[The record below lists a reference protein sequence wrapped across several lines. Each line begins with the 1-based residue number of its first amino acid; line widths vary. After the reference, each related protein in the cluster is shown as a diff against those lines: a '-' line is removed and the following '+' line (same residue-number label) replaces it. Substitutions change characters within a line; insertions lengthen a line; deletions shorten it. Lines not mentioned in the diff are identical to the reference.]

1 MIMLFMKRKNTKK
14 KRLKIFLVAIILLS
28 LGAISA
34 VFIGYR
40 LILNKE
46 GKFISSLHNKANI
59 SISKV
64 YQTATRDGIKEWSL
78 EAKSAYYIDATKQ
91 ANLQDVI
98 VTFFLKDGG
107 KVYLTADQGI
117 LKTDSNDIEV
127 TGDVLVQNETYRL
140 RTKKLSYEHTKRI
153 IFSKVP
159 VEIVGDS
166 LNLTAD
172 SMSFDLNTNRILFEG
187 RIEGNFSEN
196 VTL

>member
-1 MIMLFMKRKNTKK
+1 MKKKNTKN
-14 KRLKIFLVAIILLS
+14 KRLKFFLVAIMLVS

-34 VFIGYR
+34 IFIGYR

-46 GKFISSLHNKANI
+46 SKFISSLNTKANL

-91 ANLQDVI
+91 ANLKDVI

-127 TGDVLVQNETYRL
+127 TGNVIVKNESYRL
-140 RTKKLSYEHTKRI
+140 RTKKLNYEHTKRI

-172 SMSFDLNTNRILFEG
+172 SMSFDLNANRILFEG
-187 RIEGNFSEN
+187 RIEGNFSESIA
-196 VTL
+196 L

>member
-1 MIMLFMKRKNTKK
+1 MIMLFMKKKNTKN
-14 KRLKIFLVAIILLS
+14 KRLKIFLVVIILLS
-28 LGAISA
+28 LVVISA

-46 GKFISSLHNKANI
+46 GKFISSLHSKANI

-91 ANLQDVI
+91 ANLQDVV

-127 TGDVLVQNETYRL
+127 TGDVVVRNETYRL
-140 RTKKLSYEHTKRI
+140 TTKKLNYEYTKRI

-159 VEIVGDS
+159 VEIVADS
-166 LNLTAD
+166 LNLAAD
-172 SMSFDLNTNRILFEG
+172 SMSFDLNTKKTML
-187 RIEGNFSEN
+187 EGNVKGSFSEN
-196 VTL
+196 IML

>member
-1 MIMLFMKRKNTKK
+1 MLFIKKKNTENKK
-14 KRLKIFLVAIILLS
+14 LKIFLVVIILLS
-28 LGAISA
+28 LCVISA

-46 GKFISSLHNKANI
+46 GKFISSLNTEANI

-78 EAKSAYYIDATKQ
+78 EAKSASYIDATKQ

-98 VTFFLKDGG
+98 VTFFLKDEE
-107 KVYLTADQGI
+107 KVCLTADQGI

-127 TGDVLVQNETYRL
+127 TGNVVVQNETYRL
-140 RTKKLSYEHTKRI
+140 KTKKLNYEHTKRI

-159 VEIVGDS
+159 VEIVSDS
-166 LNLTAD
+166 LNLAAD

-187 RIEGNFSEN
+187 GIEGSFSE
-196 VTL
+196 TIIL

>member
-1 MIMLFMKRKNTKK
+1 MKRKNTNNKK
-14 KRLKIFLVAIILLS
+14 LKFFLVVIIFLS
-28 LGAISA
+28 LCVISA

-46 GKFISSLHNKANI
+46 DKFISSLHSKANI
-59 SISKV
+59 SIDQV

-98 VTFFLKDGG
+98 VTFFLKDEE

-127 TGDVLVQNETYRL
+127 TGDVIVRNETYTL
-140 RTKKLSYEHTKRI
+140 KTKKLNYEYTKRI

-159 VEIVGDS
+159 VEIVADS
-166 LNLTAD
+166 LNLAAD
-172 SMSFDLNTNRILFEG
+172 SMSFDLNTKKTVL
-187 RIEGNFSEN
+187 EGNVKGSFNEN
-196 VTL
+196 IML

>member
-1 MIMLFMKRKNTKK
+1 MKRKNTKK

-187 RIEGNFSEN
+187 RIKGNFSEN

>member
-1 MIMLFMKRKNTKK
+1 LIMLFMKRKNTKK

>member
-1 MIMLFMKRKNTKK
+1 MKKKNTKN
-14 KRLKIFLVAIILLS
+14 KRLKIFLVAIIFLS
-28 LGAISA
+28 LGVISA

-46 GKFISSLHNKANI
+46 DKFISSLHSKANI
-59 SISKV
+59 SIDKV

-127 TGDVLVQNETYRL
+127 TGDVVVRNETYRL
-140 RTKKLSYEHTKRI
+140 TTKKLNYEHTKRI

-166 LNLTAD
+166 LNLAAD
-172 SMSFDLNTNRILFEG
+172 SMSFDLNTKKTML
-187 RIEGNFSEN
+187 EGNVKGSFSEN
-196 VTL
+196 IML

>member
-1 MIMLFMKRKNTKK
+1 MLFMKRKNTKK

>member
-1 MIMLFMKRKNTKK
+1 MKKKNTKN
-14 KRLKIFLVAIILLS
+14 KRLKFFLVTIMLVS
-28 LGAISA
+28 LCAISA

-40 LILNKE
+40 LFLNKQ
-46 GKFISSLHNKANI
+46 GKFISFLNTKANI

-78 EAKSAYYIDATKQ
+78 EAKSAYYVDATKQ

-98 VTFFLKDGG
+98 VTFFLKDER
-107 KVYLTADQGI
+107 KVYLTADKGI

-127 TGDVLVQNETYRL
+127 TGDVVVQNETYRL
-140 RTKKLSYEHTKRI
+140 RTKKLNYEYAKRI

-187 RIEGNFSEN
+187 RIKGSFSETI
-196 VTL
+196 TL

>member
-1 MIMLFMKRKNTKK
+1 MLFMKKKNTKN

-34 VFIGYR
+34 VFMGYR

-46 GKFISSLHNKANI
+46 SKFISPLYSKANV

-91 ANLQDVI
+91 ANLQDVV

-127 TGDVLVQNETYRL
+127 TGDVVVRNETYRL
-140 RTKKLSYEHTKRI
+140 RTKKLNYEHTKRI

-166 LNLTAD
+166 LNLAAD
-172 SMSFDLNTNRILFEG
+172 SMSFDLNTNRVLFEG
-187 RIEGNFSEN
+187 RIEGSFSETI
-196 VTL
+196 TL

>member
-1 MIMLFMKRKNTKK
+1 MKKNTKK
-14 KRLKIFLVAIILLS
+14 KKLKIFLVAIILLS

-46 GKFISSLHNKANI
+46 GKFISSLHSKANI

-91 ANLQDVI
+91 AKLQDI
-98 VTFFLKDGG
+98 IITFFLKNEE

-127 TGDVLVQNETYRL
+127 TGNVLVRNETYRL
-140 RTKKLSYEHTKRI
+140 RTKKLNYKHTKRI
-153 IFSKVP
+153 ILSKVP

-172 SMSFDLNTNRILFEG
+172 SMSFDLNTNRVLFEG

-196 VTL
+196 ITL

>member
-1 MIMLFMKRKNTKK
+1 MIMLFMKKKNTKN
-14 KRLKIFLVAIILLS
+14 KRLKIFLVAIIFLS
-28 LGAISA
+28 LGVISA

-46 GKFISSLHNKANI
+46 DKFISSLHSKANI
-59 SISKV
+59 SIDKV

-91 ANLQDVI
+91 ANLQDVV

-127 TGDVLVQNETYRL
+127 TGDVVVRNETYRL
-140 RTKKLSYEHTKRI
+140 RTKKLNYEHTKRI

-166 LNLTAD
+166 LNLAAD
-172 SMSFDLNTNRILFEG
+172 SMSFDLNTNRVLFEG
-187 RIEGNFSEN
+187 RVEGSFSETI
-196 VTL
+196 TL

>member
-1 MIMLFMKRKNTKK
+1 MLFMKKKNTKN
-14 KRLKIFLVAIILLS
+14 KRLNFFLVTIILVS

-46 GKFISSLHNKANI
+46 GKFISSLNTKANI

-78 EAKSAYYIDATKQ
+78 EAKSAYYINATKQ

-98 VTFFLKDGG
+98 VTFFLKNKE
-107 KVYLTADQGI
+107 KVYLTANEGI

-127 TGDVLVQNETYRL
+127 TGNVVVRNETYSL
-140 RTKKLSYEHTKRI
+140 RTKKLNYEHTKRI

-172 SMSFDLNTNRILFEG
+172 SMSFDLNSNRALFEG
-187 RIEGNFSEN
+187 RIKGSFSETI
-196 VTL
+196 TL

>member
-1 MIMLFMKRKNTKK
+1 MLFIKKKNTEN
-14 KRLKIFLVAIILLS
+14 KRLKFFLVVIILLS
-28 LGAISA
+28 LCVISA

-46 GKFISSLHNKANI
+46 GKFISSLNTKANI

-78 EAKSAYYIDATKQ
+78 EAKSASYIDATKQ

-98 VTFFLKDGG
+98 VTFFLKDEG

-127 TGDVLVQNETYRL
+127 TGNVVVQNETYRL
-140 RTKKLSYEHTKRI
+140 KTKKLNYEHTKRI

-166 LNLTAD
+166 LNLAAD
-172 SMSFDLNTNRILFEG
+172 SMSFDLNANRILFEG
-187 RIEGNFSEN
+187 RIEGSFSESII
-196 VTL
+196 L

>member
-1 MIMLFMKRKNTKK
+1 MIMLFKKNTKN

-46 GKFISSLHNKANI
+46 GKFISPLCSKANV

-127 TGDVLVQNETYRL
+127 TGDVVVRNETYRL
-140 RTKKLSYEHTKRI
+140 TTKKLNYEHTKRI

-159 VEIVGDS
+159 VKIVGDS
-166 LNLTAD
+166 LNLAAD
-172 SMSFDLNTNRILFEG
+172 SMNFDLNTNRILFEG
-187 RIEGNFSEN
+187 RVESNFSETI
-196 VTL
+196 TL

>member
-1 MIMLFMKRKNTKK
+1 MLFKKNTKK

-78 EAKSAYYIDATKQ
+78 EAKSAYYIDSTKQ

-98 VTFFLKDGG
+98 VTFFLKDEG

-117 LKTDSNDIEV
+117 LKTDSKDIEV
-127 TGDVLVQNETYRL
+127 TGNVLVQNETYRL
-140 RTKKLSYEHTKRI
+140 RTKKLNYKHTKRI

-187 RIEGNFSEN
+187 RIDGNFSEN

>member
-1 MIMLFMKRKNTKK
+1 MIMLFKKNTKN

-28 LGAISA
+28 LGVISA

-40 LILNKE
+40 LVLNKG
-46 GKFISSLHNKANI
+46 GKFISSLHSKANI

-91 ANLQDVI
+91 ANLQDVV

-127 TGDVLVQNETYRL
+127 TGNVVVQNETYRL
-140 RTKKLSYEHTKRI
+140 RTKKLNYEHTKRI

-166 LNLTAD
+166 LNLAAD
-172 SMSFDLNTNRILFEG
+172 SMSFDLNTNRVLFEG
-187 RIEGNFSEN
+187 RIEGSFSETI
-196 VTL
+196 TL

>member
-1 MIMLFMKRKNTKK
+1 MLFMKKKNTKN
-14 KRLKIFLVAIILLS
+14 KRLNFFLVTIILVS

-46 GKFISSLHNKANI
+46 GKFISSLNTKASI

-91 ANLQDVI
+91 ANLRDVI
-98 VTFFLKDGG
+98 VTFFLKNEG
-107 KVYLTADQGI
+107 KVYLMADQGI

-127 TGDVLVQNETYRL
+127 TGDVVVQNETYRL
-140 RTKKLSYEHTKRI
+140 RTKKLNYEHTKRI

-172 SMSFDLNTNRILFEG
+172 SMSFDLNTNSILFEG
-187 RIEGNFSEN
+187 RIKGRFSETI
-196 VTL
+196 TL

>member
-1 MIMLFMKRKNTKK
+1 MLFMKKKNTKNK
-14 KRLKIFLVAIILLS
+14 KLKFLLIAIILVS

-46 GKFISSLHNKANI
+46 GKLISSLNNKANI
-59 SISKV
+59 SLSKV
-64 YQTATRDGIKEWSL
+64 YQTATRDGIKEWNL
-78 EAKSAYYIDATKQ
+78 EAKSAAYVDATKQ

-127 TGDVLVQNETYRL
+127 TGNVIVKNESYRL
-140 RTKKLSYEHTKRI
+140 RTKKLNYEHTKRI

-172 SMSFDLNTNRILFEG
+172 SMSFDLNANRIFFKG
-187 RIEGNFSEN
+187 RIEGSFSESIA
-196 VTL
+196 L

>member
-1 MIMLFMKRKNTKK
+1 MIMLFKKNTKN

-28 LGAISA
+28 LGVISA

-40 LILNKE
+40 LVLNKG
-46 GKFISSLHNKANI
+46 GKFISSLHSKANI

-91 ANLQDVI
+91 ANLQDVV

-127 TGDVLVQNETYRL
+127 TGDVVVRNETYSL
-140 RTKKLSYEHTKRI
+140 TTKKLNYEHTKRI

-166 LNLTAD
+166 LNLAAD
-172 SMSFDLNTNRILFEG
+172 SMSFDLNTNRVLFEG
-187 RIEGNFSEN
+187 RIEGSFSE
-196 VTL
+196 TISL

>member
-1 MIMLFMKRKNTKK
+1 MLFMKKKNTKN
-14 KRLKIFLVAIILLS
+14 KRLNFFLVTIILVS

-46 GKFISSLHNKANI
+46 GKFISFLNTKANI

-78 EAKSAYYIDATKQ
+78 EAKSAYYINATKQ
-91 ANLQDVI
+91 ANLHDVI
-98 VTFFLKDGG
+98 VTFFLKDEG

-127 TGDVLVQNETYRL
+127 TGNVVVQNETYSL
-140 RTKKLSYEHTKRI
+140 KTKKLNYEHTKRI

-187 RIEGNFSEN
+187 RIKGSFSEII
-196 VTL
+196 TL

>member
-1 MIMLFMKRKNTKK
+1 MIMLFMKKKNTKN
-14 KRLKIFLVAIILLS
+14 KRLKFFLVIIILIS

-46 GKFISSLHNKANI
+46 GKFISSLNTKASI

-91 ANLQDVI
+91 ANLRDVI
-98 VTFFLKDGG
+98 VTFFLKDEG

-127 TGDVLVQNETYRL
+127 TGDVVVQNETYRL
-140 RTKKLSYEHTKRI
+140 RTKKLNYEHTKRI

-172 SMSFDLNTNRILFEG
+172 SMSFDLNTNSILFEG
-187 RIEGNFSEN
+187 RIKGRFSETI
-196 VTL
+196 TL

>member
-1 MIMLFMKRKNTKK
+1 MLFKKNTKNK
-14 KRLKIFLVAIILLS
+14 KLKIFLVAIILLS
-28 LGAISA
+28 LSVISA

-46 GKFISSLHNKANI
+46 SEFISSLNTKANL

-98 VTFFLKDGG
+98 VTFFLKNEG

-127 TGDVLVQNETYRL
+127 TGNVVVQNETYRL
-140 RTKKLSYEHTKRI
+140 KTKKLNYKHTKRV

-159 VEIVGDS
+159 VEIAGDS
-166 LNLTAD
+166 LNLAAD
-172 SMSFDLNTNRILFEG
+172 SMSFDLNTDRIVFEG
-187 RIEGNFSEN
+187 RIKSCFSEII
-196 VTL
+196 TL